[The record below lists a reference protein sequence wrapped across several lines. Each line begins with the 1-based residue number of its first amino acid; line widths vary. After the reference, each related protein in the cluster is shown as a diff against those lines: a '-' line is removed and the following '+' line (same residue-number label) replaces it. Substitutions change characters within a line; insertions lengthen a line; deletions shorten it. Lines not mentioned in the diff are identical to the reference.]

1 MGNSNNSA
9 PAPIASFLKCQ
20 FISEKP
26 ALLSGDHYGPLANRK
41 LKETKR
47 SQYGVIGRRDHISQ

>member
-9 PAPIASFLKCQ
+9 PAPIASFFKCQ
-20 FISEKP
+20 LISEKP

-41 LKETKR
+41 LKETK
-47 SQYGVIGRRDHISQ
+47 